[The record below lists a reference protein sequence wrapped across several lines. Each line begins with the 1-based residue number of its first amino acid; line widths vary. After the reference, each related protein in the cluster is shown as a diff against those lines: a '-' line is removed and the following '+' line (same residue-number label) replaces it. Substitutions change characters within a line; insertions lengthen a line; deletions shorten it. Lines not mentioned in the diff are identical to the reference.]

1 MAVHPDHPSPRP
13 TRSMPVIETHRGLLV
28 HARHTLHDGPAHDGP
43 AHDGPAAPT
52 AHSPSLLWPA
62 FTATAHLTSSC
73 AQYYRHPPLLQP
85 TCWPATAPCP
95 LTCSPPAPTY
105 ACSTLASYPCPPT
118 CSPPAPTYACSALAS
133 YSPLPPHLQP
143 ACAHIRLQRPGQLCE
158 CIMASEAEQRVQ
170 PGHALRGALPRQV
183 LGDKAGPAA
192 RGREGQ

>member
-95 LTCSPPAPTY
+95 
-105 ACSTLASYPCPPT
+105 PT

-133 YSPLPPHLQP
+133 CASASWRVRRNSVSSRATRSGALSPAKCSGTKPVL
-143 ACAHIRLQRPGQLCE
+143 R
-158 CIMASEAEQRVQ
+158 
-170 PGHALRGALPRQV
+170 RGAGKGSSTRWGGWERQ
-183 LGDKAGPAA
+183 
-192 RGREGQ
+192 